1 MSQPTSASDIPQR
14 LPRGRLVAAGVVIL
28 LLLAVAVW
36 SGLTHWQ
43 LARASAQFE
52 SGDYT
57 AAQESADRFLDMS
70 PFERYK
76 GHFAAGTALAGD
88 GALDDAEAALQ
99 TALSTAPERDE
110 CAVRVNLAL
119 VQEGQG
125 DAFRDADDV
134 DAANDRY
141 DAART
146 TLREA
151 PEECRPDGSA
161 QDEEMDSQEQRVDE
175 SQEEMNDPS
184 SGDEEGGEGS
194 DGEGGDS
201 GDGDSEDGEGGDDSG
216 SGDGSGE
223 DSQGGSGGD
232 TTGEEESGDSDDER
246 MEELEERRQVSEER
260 HSQTNEGGS
269 GSGVREPGSKPW

>member
-1 MSQPTSASDIPQR
+1 MSAQTDAPQTR
-14 LPRGRLVAAGVVIL
+14 HRSSRGRLIAAGAVIL
-28 LLLAVAVW
+28 VLLAVAAW

-70 PFERYK
+70 PFERHK

-88 GALDDAEAALQ
+88 GALDEAEAELE
-99 TALSTAPERDE
+99 TALSTAPARDE

-119 VQEGQG
+119 VQEGQA

-151 PEECRPDGSA
+151 PEECRPDGSG

-175 SQEEMNDPS
+175 SQEEMNNPS
-184 SGDEEGGEGS
+184 SGGEGGEEGTDGDDGS
-194 DGEGGDS
+194 DG
-201 GDGDSEDGEGGDDSG
+201 GDSEDGDGGDSDS
-216 SGDGSGE
+216 DGSGGGE
-223 DSQGGSGGD
+223 ESQDGSGGD
-232 TTGEEESGDSDDER
+232 TSGEESGESDER
-246 MEELEERRQVSEER
+246 MEELEKRRQESEER
-260 HSQTNEGGS
+260 HSQTNEGGT